1 MWFLNILLLLYA
13 NVKICVVMEKVLVSI
28 SKHVFFC
35 FFKFN
40 PELFLVQQ
48 SK

>member
-1 MWFLNILLLLYA
+1 MWWVNILLLLYA
-13 NVKICVVMEKVLVSI
+13 NVKICVVMEKVWSA
-28 SKHVFFC
+28 SANMVFG

-48 SK
+48 NK